1 LFGLG
6 NVLSFGRYIHREDG
20 TPELEQRLELAR
32 RIKFH
37 TQLLERVAES
47 SPQVEIA
54 WDVATVQK
62 SLKFL
67 ADNAAAANGSAAKIA
82 ARVFERSTDD
92 DSRTLCLDVM
102 SRINDKT

>member
-1 LFGLG
+1 
-6 NVLSFGRYIHREDG
+6 
-20 TPELEQRLELAR
+20 
-32 RIKFH
+32 
-37 TQLLERVAES
+37 
-47 SPQVEIA
+47 
-54 WDVATVQK
+54 VQK

-102 SRINDKT
+102 SRINDKTARKEMLRIFRQQPPQSEWRAVLAARLRKAVNEADRIKANEANSVMAEISGDP